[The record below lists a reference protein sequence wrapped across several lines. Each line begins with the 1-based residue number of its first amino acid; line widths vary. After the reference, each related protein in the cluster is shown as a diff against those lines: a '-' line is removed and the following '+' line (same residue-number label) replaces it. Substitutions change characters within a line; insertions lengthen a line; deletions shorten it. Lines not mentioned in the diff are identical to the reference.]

1 MDRIQTRVANLEE
14 TMMERNSMGLP
25 LPSCYNGSDDFLTY
39 LKEFNRV
46 ATGHGWQP
54 PRCCQ
59 ILPIYLR
66 GAALAIY
73 EGMPEEEKNNW
84 KNLVEGLANR
94 LKKISTREVARLK
107 MIERRQ
113 KVGETVDEFAQSLR
127 TLVERAYPDSSL
139 DVDLAALTLDP
150 AVTNNV
156 KGELGKMTK
165 RFRDEQC
172 RDRFRAGL
180 LPEIKEKIIFMDDPR
195 SLNEAVTQAK
205 RVEELNSSIKEDVW
219 RRTKEVE
226 VKATLAE
233 VNEIRANRDREM
245 NGMKNEPNWQT
256 QNYRQNNYS
265 RGNQWGQRG
274 NRGEWRRGPAN
285 QFQSWNQG
293 YRGNQN
299 ARNFRN
305 QRGQRWTPG
314 PSRNPNSIPVPS
326 GGTSGAR
333 GRGTNFQRGTYRI
346 NETSFPY
353 ICFLAMICLILPL
366 TNGQFQICPNFPEG
380 TGIVMNF
387 PKDHNCTIKLEEIPE
402 LVKIHIFVPIRLPK
416 KFPVVRC
423 QKWIV
428 RMCTES
434 YLGIYSKEKDA
445 NIVFTKISK
454 EECWHTWDTQL
465 LQRRGENVWQTPS
478 NWDKEYS
485 FFGVKC
491 KNVTGTTLEE
501 GSGAILDG
509 RKLVTSWGDEFLI
522 SKKQDENEGW
532 TKTQEIEEI
541 LMWRI
546 PDQTYWNTHFRV
558 GPVSAEIWS
567 PRAIVVDELQYSFIY
582 HKNATHPENMHGLP
596 ELAIRMENDVF
607 VEIIEEKLENKTRVK
622 KQSGTGF
629 LKKNRKLFEGRTTTQ
644 GTTLRVQGV
653 ETTIPATVT
662 QKPITRR
669 EETRTPIWK
678 VTPST
683 RNLMPVTERPSVISV
698 PTTPKGITATRKL
711 SLTTPSTTRPLTTT
725 LRARTTSRTPIIPN
739 TSRRLVFTTAGTPRK
754 FITTTTPRRITSTPS
769 TTTRRVTYS
778 LRPATKIRTSTQS
791 ASTTRKTEITTK
803 TPAIIEKP
811 LSRLKPEGQGDEIK
825 KIQIPQKLIATTEK
839 STTTVV
845 IKRDVSEK
853 PWFDPGDES
862 HSNSRLNYL
871 DWKTE
876 QRRVV
881 EAREKWIND
890 CHNRNTQLA
899 IARTLAREMPEQA
912 ARSLY
917 NRDDITAYLLN
928 SQDGQ
933 LKWQINRC
941 QQVKAESIE
950 WNQMIGQDCYKEIPV
965 TVKNRKYFLKPG
977 GRDLK
982 EEGIKINCS
991 QKKKISDQKS
1001 KNTTKMEELNLRE
1014 SFKSS
1019 PHINR
1024 QNPLIFNLGSIFESE
1039 QNRLDQ
1045 NLQDLTKRVNRPE
1058 LTFPEDEVSEDEIPE
1073 EKNITRGTVR
1083 AVLAHGNK
1091 AIQTV
1096 IEQGNVIIT
1105 KSTEVIEKGTNF
1117 LQDPFG
1123 IMSTIKM
1130 IVIIMACVAILIGLC
1145 VIYWKGKIY
1154 FMIVING
1161 ARTGIRLANTILN
1174 LIKPRRQSRPLTVA
1188 AVEKRLT
1195 PTAPLAEEVLEEE
1208 AYILDFIPKVYQVG
1222 SKKRRC
1228 YVNISLN
1235 GNKTR
1240 ALFDT
1245 RADITYVSQNT
1256 AKSCGMKINK
1266 GDFPQALAANSTPIC
1281 LLGSSN
1287 TLIEIG
1293 NFRKNFPV
1301 LISENEGCP
1310 GGAIIGTDLM
1320 EEINREEEDYTI
1332 GIDFKNGEV
1341 QLGRIKLPMIHAI
1354 NMEEKPLAV
1363 QLLKT
1368 HLLPPLS
1375 DSLVWGRVNK
1385 GVGSE
1390 EQFITVERQHQ
1401 YFPLRVGKCLV
1412 KPMAKRIVPLRLMN
1426 YGNSEIKIH
1435 ANSKL
1440 ADLEPIGGGPEIK
1453 TITERDELCMTDKEW
1468 KEFKEE
1474 VDQIPE
1480 EANWIKNL
1488 PDEPLNKQ
1496 EKPVFEKNLP

>member
-1 MDRIQTRVANLEE
+1 
-14 TMMERNSMGLP
+14 
-25 LPSCYNGSDDFLTY
+25 
-39 LKEFNRV
+39 
-46 ATGHGWQP
+46 
-54 PRCCQ
+54 
-59 ILPIYLR
+59 
-66 GAALAIY
+66 
-73 EGMPEEEKNNW
+73 
-84 KNLVEGLANR
+84 
-94 LKKISTREVARLK
+94 
-107 MIERRQ
+107 
-113 KVGETVDEFAQSLR
+113 
-127 TLVERAYPDSSL
+127 
-139 DVDLAALTLDP
+139 
-150 AVTNNV
+150 
-156 KGELGKMTK
+156 
-165 RFRDEQC
+165 
-172 RDRFRAGL
+172 
-180 LPEIKEKIIFMDDPR
+180 
-195 SLNEAVTQAK
+195 
-205 RVEELNSSIKEDVW
+205 
-219 RRTKEVE
+219 
-226 VKATLAE
+226 
-233 VNEIRANRDREM
+233 
-245 NGMKNEPNWQT
+245 
-256 QNYRQNNYS
+256 
-265 RGNQWGQRG
+265 
-274 NRGEWRRGPAN
+274 
-285 QFQSWNQG
+285 
-293 YRGNQN
+293 
-299 ARNFRN
+299 
-305 QRGQRWTPG
+305 
-314 PSRNPNSIPVPS
+314 
-326 GGTSGAR
+326 
-333 GRGTNFQRGTYRI
+333 
-346 NETSFPY
+346 
-353 ICFLAMICLILPL
+353 
-366 TNGQFQICPNFPEG
+366 
-380 TGIVMNF
+380 MNF

-982 EEGIKINCS
+982 EE
-991 QKKKISDQKS
+991 
-1001 KNTTKMEELNLRE
+1001 
-1014 SFKSS
+1014 
-1019 PHINR
+1019 
-1024 QNPLIFNLGSIFESE
+1024 
-1039 QNRLDQ
+1039 
-1045 NLQDLTKRVNRPE
+1045 
-1058 LTFPEDEVSEDEIPE
+1058 
-1073 EKNITRGTVR
+1073 
-1083 AVLAHGNK
+1083 
-1091 AIQTV
+1091 
-1096 IEQGNVIIT
+1096 
-1105 KSTEVIEKGTNF
+1105 
-1117 LQDPFG
+1117 
-1123 IMSTIKM
+1123 
-1130 IVIIMACVAILIGLC
+1130 
-1145 VIYWKGKIY
+1145 
-1154 FMIVING
+1154 
-1161 ARTGIRLANTILN
+1161 
-1174 LIKPRRQSRPLTVA
+1174 
-1188 AVEKRLT
+1188 
-1195 PTAPLAEEVLEEE
+1195 
-1208 AYILDFIPKVYQVG
+1208 
-1222 SKKRRC
+1222 
-1228 YVNISLN
+1228 
-1235 GNKTR
+1235 
-1240 ALFDT
+1240 
-1245 RADITYVSQNT
+1245 
-1256 AKSCGMKINK
+1256 
-1266 GDFPQALAANSTPIC
+1266 
-1281 LLGSSN
+1281 
-1287 TLIEIG
+1287 
-1293 NFRKNFPV
+1293 
-1301 LISENEGCP
+1301 
-1310 GGAIIGTDLM
+1310 
-1320 EEINREEEDYTI
+1320 
-1332 GIDFKNGEV
+1332 
-1341 QLGRIKLPMIHAI
+1341 KL
-1354 NMEEKPLAV
+1354 
-1363 QLLKT
+1363 
-1368 HLLPPLS
+1368 
-1375 DSLVWGRVNK
+1375 
-1385 GVGSE
+1385 
-1390 EQFITVERQHQ
+1390 
-1401 YFPLRVGKCLV
+1401 
-1412 KPMAKRIVPLRLMN
+1412 
-1426 YGNSEIKIH
+1426 
-1435 ANSKL
+1435 
-1440 ADLEPIGGGPEIK
+1440 
-1453 TITERDELCMTDKEW
+1453 
-1468 KEFKEE
+1468 
-1474 VDQIPE
+1474 
-1480 EANWIKNL
+1480 
-1488 PDEPLNKQ
+1488 
-1496 EKPVFEKNLP
+1496 

>member
-1 MDRIQTRVANLEE
+1 
-14 TMMERNSMGLP
+14 
-25 LPSCYNGSDDFLTY
+25 
-39 LKEFNRV
+39 
-46 ATGHGWQP
+46 
-54 PRCCQ
+54 
-59 ILPIYLR
+59 
-66 GAALAIY
+66 
-73 EGMPEEEKNNW
+73 
-84 KNLVEGLANR
+84 
-94 LKKISTREVARLK
+94 
-107 MIERRQ
+107 
-113 KVGETVDEFAQSLR
+113 
-127 TLVERAYPDSSL
+127 
-139 DVDLAALTLDP
+139 
-150 AVTNNV
+150 
-156 KGELGKMTK
+156 
-165 RFRDEQC
+165 
-172 RDRFRAGL
+172 
-180 LPEIKEKIIFMDDPR
+180 
-195 SLNEAVTQAK
+195 
-205 RVEELNSSIKEDVW
+205 
-219 RRTKEVE
+219 
-226 VKATLAE
+226 
-233 VNEIRANRDREM
+233 M

-1195 PTAPLAEEVLEEE
+1195 PTAPLAEE
-1208 AYILDFIPKVYQVG
+1208 
-1222 SKKRRC
+1222 
-1228 YVNISLN
+1228 
-1235 GNKTR
+1235 
-1240 ALFDT
+1240 
-1245 RADITYVSQNT
+1245 
-1256 AKSCGMKINK
+1256 
-1266 GDFPQALAANSTPIC
+1266 
-1281 LLGSSN
+1281 
-1287 TLIEIG
+1287 
-1293 NFRKNFPV
+1293 
-1301 LISENEGCP
+1301 
-1310 GGAIIGTDLM
+1310 
-1320 EEINREEEDYTI
+1320 
-1332 GIDFKNGEV
+1332 
-1341 QLGRIKLPMIHAI
+1341 
-1354 NMEEKPLAV
+1354 
-1363 QLLKT
+1363 
-1368 HLLPPLS
+1368 
-1375 DSLVWGRVNK
+1375 

-1496 EKPVFEKNLP
+1496 EKPVFEKISLEGTILSEAGTTTRGKDWAQALPLLAFAYNTSLNLEIGQTPFFVTHGWNARLPSENALNKQENEYENTTEYARELKKRMEGVYRDVKNRLESNAEKMKRQQKLVKSIEWLEGDLVLIKREDKGNKFDYKFRGPFKIVRVERPNLVVEEQAGREAITVHMDKCKKYNWEKPQQEITGEIDTTSGNEDEAQETTQFSLPAANASRENPEINTIRFTHFNYNNKHNYRLNKYLLYSKMSSTNEVELELLGEDEMIEVEQNIRWGSADKEWTPLCLTWEEKQKLDEKKEAAENRALEKRKREYKNYVDQERDRRKIERGKRHHLKEIMKNEKDRAIKFANRMINSAFRFNKQDEGKEEARRKREHEAFNRAFGWPPPNDIRREKEKQEKERKIREQITEGMFEKYIRNNTKRVNLIEEEGM